1 MYKRLRVDSV
11 YYVRKTLSYLRPK
24 TCDLMPKEGKQLHS
38 HKSFKLKIKKGIPQ
52 KCLFRPCKISK
63 YQVGVL
69 IKRVFG
75 S

>member
-1 MYKRLRVDSV
+1 MYKRIRVDSV
-11 YYVRKTLSYLRPK
+11 YYVTKTLFYLRPK
-24 TCDLMPKEGKQLHS
+24 TCDLMPNERKQLHS
-38 HKSFKLKIKKGIPQ
+38 HKKFKLKIKKRIPQ